1 MSVPVEWVMSVTIS
15 TNSVLSD
22 AGMEVKGTK
31 DIVQECLRQFPY
43 IWASF
48 DSFNLW
54 YMSHE
59 RV

>member
-1 MSVPVEWVMSVTIS
+1 MGDVSDDL
-15 TNSVLSD
+15 NKHCSVLSD